1 MVDSPIPPPPTPE
14 QAAAMAAAAQQFY
27 NEVWTL
33 LGIGTFVTLL
43 RTVARVRKV
52 GFSKLQADD
61 VLVLIALV
69 SYNITLSPVTLI

>member
-1 MVDSPIPPPPTPE
+1 
-14 QAAAMAAAAQQFY
+14 MAAAAQQFY

-33 LGIGTFVTLL
+33 LGVGTFVTLL

-69 SYNITLSPVTLI
+69 SCHIILTYIALIYSIMKSLSINH